1 MTTEG
6 SWTGVPCNAFPPMQL
21 ERTAAAARSEITPIL
36 APFRAH
42 PKDRDRRGGAS
53 LKAPCRD
60 PLRGPQAKQDSL
72 RLASLEI
79 PHDSHKSAWGSVR
92 KTVSIAPHSQAAVST
107 RPARTSATTS
117 PGWML
122 ASSSARRTNPSR
134 PLVCQSA
141 GTASTEH
148 STKKNTSDREPSP
161 PYGDEDAVPKT
172 EVQGLVAVETEKL
185 PVLPTW
191 LSACRV
197 VQTRKPGLES
207 VGSVLPG
214 PGKVL
219 TSRNL
224 NPERVQDVSLRA
236 RPEAQSHP
244 ARAVK
249 ASKDQAM
256 PIRCTPGGDLAPR
269 KDLGAG
275 PGCLTLEEGHPKK
288 QRLP

>member
-1 MTTEG
+1 
-6 SWTGVPCNAFPPMQL
+6 
-21 ERTAAAARSEITPIL
+21 
-36 APFRAH
+36 
-42 PKDRDRRGGAS
+42 
-53 LKAPCRD
+53 
-60 PLRGPQAKQDSL
+60 
-72 RLASLEI
+72 
-79 PHDSHKSAWGSVR
+79 
-92 KTVSIAPHSQAAVST
+92 
-107 RPARTSATTS
+107 
-117 PGWML
+117 ML

-148 STKKNTSDREPSP
+148 STGRTTSDREPSP

-185 PVLPTW
+185 PVLFTW

-214 PGKVL
+214 KVL

-224 NPERVQDVSLRA
+224 NLERVQDVSLRA

-249 ASKDQAM
+249 ASKDHTI
-256 PIRCTPGGDLAPR
+256 PIRCTPGGDLAPH

-288 QRLP
+288 TAAP